1 MKRLFSILLV
11 LAILLSFSN
20 VTAFAE
26 GEEELNNGNEQS
38 EVIDNGSEQS
48 EVIEN
53 GNEQNVTIDG
63 GNVQGETGTE
73 TNGNGDNGS
82 ESNIAVHSVMM
93 QLESPVIGKKPTAP
107 TVIPYGEETTTNV
120 TVIDYAWEK
129 VLYTEWDEQSTGT
142 LMDATETFTGG
153 YYYCIYVQLQCNEG
167 YEFFGELNVYVEG
180 LEDNPSRNGN
190 ATAKDKVWVCLYVY
204 EDLTKVV
211 MELHATVDAPK
222 YGEIV
227 HQNPYCQFE
236 LVTVPE
242 KGKEWIWDDDTYC
255 VWYKIAEKDYKGT
268 TEDRWILMEDEE
280 KFTYG
285 YYYMVEFFVFIHN
298 DYVLYDEGVI
308 GTVNGKDH
316 YDLYGPVYE
325 DSTHGYLCAVFAPL
339 EDPNKVPETG
349 DINLIYLALASMALS
364 GVTIAY
370 VEKKRKK

>member
-11 LAILLSFSN
+11 LAILLSFTN

-26 GEEELNNGNEQS
+26 GEDELNNGN
-38 EVIDNGSEQS
+38 EQS

-63 GNVQGETGTE
+63 ENVQTTPDTE
-73 TNGNGDNGS
+73 TNGSGDNGS
-82 ESNIAVHSVMM
+82 ESNIAVHNVMM

-120 TVIDYAWEK
+120 TVIDYEWEK
-129 VLYTEWDEQSTGT
+129 ILYTKWDDQDVGD
-142 LMDATETFTGG
+142 LMDETETFTGG

-167 YEFFGELNVYVEG
+167 YEFVGELNVYVEG
-180 LEDNPSRNGN
+180 LEDNPSRNGIG
-190 ATAKDKVWVCLYVY
+190 TVPTDKVWVCLYVY
-204 EDLTKVV
+204 EELSQVV
-211 MELHATVDAPK
+211 MELHGTVDAPK
-222 YGEIV
+222 YGEKV
-227 HQNPYCQFE
+227 QQNPYCTFE

-242 KGKEWIWDDDTYC
+242 EGEKMSQWIWDDDTYC

-268 TEDRWILMEDEE
+268 TEDRWILMEHEE
-280 KFTYG
+280 EFTYG
-285 YYYMVEFFVFIHN
+285 YYYMVEFYIITHN
-298 DYVLYDEGVI
+298 GYALYEDVI

-339 EDPNKVPETG
+339 KDPNKVPETG
-349 DINLIYLALASMALS
+349 DNNLIYLAIATMALS
-364 GVTIAY
+364 GVTITY
-370 VEKKRKK
+370 IEKKRKK